1 MADLIDRQELKKR
14 YIATAQSGGYL
25 GNAIDIAI
33 NHLTRLLCLIDEAPA
48 VEVKKGQWDDSGKY
62 AFANGSTA
70 VRCSECG
77 CSLTVGEYNESV
89 WNFCPVCGA
98 DMRGERNA

>member
-25 GNAIDIAI
+25 GDAMSIAI
-33 NHLTRLLCLIDEAPA
+33 NQLTRLLRLIDEAPT
-48 VEVKKGQWDDSGKY
+48 VEPKKGEWDDSGQY
-62 AFANGSTA
+62 TFANGSTA

-77 CSLTVGEYNESV
+77 CSLTVGEYNDSV
-89 WNFCPVCGA
+89 WILSCVRCGY
-98 DMRGERNA
+98 ER